1 MMRRRRVL
9 MIALVAFSV
18 LLLIEM
24 TTPGAFN
31 LPMRFSSSH
40 WKASSGWQQTR
51 CRMMADLKHR
61 VGLTGRSQQEVIE
74 LLGVPDIAV
83 DASTSAYLL
92 CPMLDDVY
100 ILELVWQQG
109 RVASIRVGFI

>member
-1 MMRRRRVL
+1 ML
-9 MIALVAFSV
+9 ALVALSI
-18 LLLIEM
+18 LLLIEV

-31 LPMRFSSSH
+31 LPMRFSSPH

-51 CRMMADLKHR
+51 CRMIADLKHR
-61 VGLTGRSQQEVIE
+61 VGLTGRSQREVIE

-92 CPMLDDVY
+92 CPTLDDVY
-100 ILELVWQQG
+100 ILELLWQHE
-109 RVASIRVGFI
+109 RVASTRVRFI